1 MVCDEVPKSTCQGRH
16 IVVDVMKDVAELKLQ
31 LADTKTKMSN
41 HLNEAVAKSEQT
53 QEHLRVMM
61 EQNSSCLKK
70 LRSKIENDAPQLG
83 PSREILGS
91 SSIKKRLEQVVKEAE
106 EESLGA
112 DRVLNRVVTIS
123 QISVNN

>member
-1 MVCDEVPKSTCQGRH
+1 M
-16 IVVDVMKDVAELKLQ
+16 
-31 LADTKTKMSN
+31 
-41 HLNEAVAKSEQT
+41 AKREQT

-70 LRSKIENDAPQLG
+70 LRSKIENDAPQLLG
-83 PSREILGS
+83 PSREVLGS
-91 SSIKKRLEQVVKEAE
+91 SSIKKGLEQVVKEADE
-106 EESLGA
+106 EESLEA